1 LTQKDLLPPV
11 FVTPPNKTPDSH
23 RKFYFCG
30 NQQPLHMTK
39 DTKINTLNIGLM
51 LVSCIA
57 AFIVPFELFLFAY
70 AVMGPLHYLTEISWL
85 HDRQYFTK
93 GKYDNMVLWAI
104 GVLILLES
112 LAYRNG
118 WNFPFDSAFGNK
130 IIFLALTGSLLMVFV
145 KNVAIKIGGL
155 LFVLLIANAIF
166 QPDKRDGFAFFIGA
180 LLPTL
185 VHVYVFTGFFMLYG
199 ALKSRSKS
207 GLLSIVVF
215 ILCPLLL
222 YFLFQ
227 DKTFLAVSQYGKDSY
242 QAGGEGF
249 FNTNLSFL
257 TEMFNVQFPQLK
269 DANGNLL
276 YYEGGDRPALD
287 FSNAANVVFHSKAG
301 ILLMR
306 FIAFAYTYHYL
317 NWFSKTEVIRWHKVP
332 KARFIVVIV
341 LWVVSLVMYAFN
353 YGLGLRWLY
362 FLSFCHVL
370 LEFPLNMVSI
380 TGIFKEVGTISR
392 TGFTPKPA

>member
-1 LTQKDLLPPV
+1 
-11 FVTPPNKTPDSH
+11 
-23 RKFYFCG
+23 
-30 NQQPLHMTK
+30 MTK

-51 LVSCIA
+51 LISCVA
-57 AFIVPFELFLFAY
+57 AFIMPFEVFLFAY

-93 GKYDNMVLWAI
+93 GKYDNIVLWVI

-118 WNFPFDSAFGNK
+118 WDFPFDSAFGNK
-130 IIFLALTGSLLMVFV
+130 IIFLAFTGSLLMVFV

-155 LFVLLIANAIF
+155 LFVLLVANGIF
-166 QPDKRDGFAFFIGA
+166 QSDERDGLAFFIGA

-185 VHVYVFTGFFMLYG
+185 VHVYIFTGFFMLYG

-207 GLLSIVVF
+207 GLVSVLVF

-222 YFLFQ
+222 YILFQ
-227 DKTFLAVSQYGKDSY
+227 DNTFVAVTQYGKDSY

-257 TEMFNVQFPQLK
+257 TEMFNVQFPPLK
-269 DANGNLL
+269 DAAGNQL
-276 YYEGGDRPALD
+276 YYEGSNKPALD

-332 KARFIVVIV
+332 KARFVAVIV
-341 LWVVSLVMYAFN
+341 LWVVSLVLYGFN

-392 TGFTPKPA
+392 TGFTPKAA